1 MTVID
6 ASVYIALV
14 NEDEPGF
21 VASWRWLQVVQSNGE
36 RLAAPVIMM
45 AEVAAAISRGRNDVV
60 HARKIIRRLQ
70 RSRLIEFWPVSFELA
85 ERSAEIAAD
94 HHIRGCDAV
103 YVALAEQLGTD
114 LISLDQQQVARGTA
128 VIPTRQP

>member
-21 VASWRWLQVVQSNGE
+21 AASWQWLLTVQSNRE

-45 AEVAAAISRGRNDVV
+45 AEAAAAISRGKGDVV
-60 HARKIIRRLQ
+60 HARRVIRRLQ
-70 RSRLIEFWPVSFELA
+70 QSRLIEFWPISFELA
-85 ERSAEIAAD
+85 ERAAEIAAE
-94 HHIRGCDAV
+94 HRIRGCDAV

-114 LISLDQQQVARGTA
+114 LVSLDQQQLERGTA
-128 VIPTRQP
+128 VIPTNHP

>member
-21 VASWRWLQVVQSNGE
+21 VASWQWLQAIYNNRE
-36 RLAAPVIMM
+36 RLAAPAIMM
-45 AEVAAAISRGRNDVV
+45 AEVAAGISRGKGDII
-60 HARKIIRRLQ
+60 HARKIIRCLQ
-70 RSRLIEFWPVSFELA
+70 RSRLIEFWPISLSLA
-85 ERSAEIAAD
+85 ARSAEIAAD
-94 HHIRGCDAV
+94 YRIRGCDAV

-114 LISLDQQQVARGTA
+114 LVSLDRQQLARGTA
-128 VIPTRQP
+128 VVSTHSP